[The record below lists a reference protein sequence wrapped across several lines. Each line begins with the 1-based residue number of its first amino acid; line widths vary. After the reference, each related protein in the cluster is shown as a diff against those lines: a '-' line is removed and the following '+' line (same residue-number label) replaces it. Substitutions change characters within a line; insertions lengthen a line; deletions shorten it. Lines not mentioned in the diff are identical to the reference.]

1 MEITAAV
8 AHAPGNPFTIERL
21 ELEAPRDDEILVRIV
36 GAGLCHTDLAAREQQ
51 IPVAMPIV
59 LGHEG
64 AGIVERIGS
73 AVRGLAPGDHVV
85 LSFASCGGCH
95 NCVDHLPGYCTS
107 FLPLNFGGARADG
120 SAALSSGGSRVGS
133 HFFGQSSFASYA
145 VVNAHNAI
153 KVQTRA
159 PIELLGPLGCGVQTG
174 AGSIMRAL
182 ACEADSSLLVLGGG
196 SVGLSA
202 VLGAVV
208 QGCAKIIA
216 LEPQAARRTLALEL
230 GATHALDPAAGDLA
244 AAVRAICPTGVHYV
258 LDTTG
263 RNSVIAAALGALTH
277 RGTLGLL
284 AVPASAEDAT
294 LKLDVVSLLM
304 LGIRVKGITEGDV
317 DPASFIPRMVE
328 LHLAGRFPF
337 DRLIAKY
344 PLADINQAIEDQH
357 AGRCVKPVLCP

>member
-8 AHAPGNPFTIERL
+8 AHAPGKSFTIERL
-21 ELEAPRDDEILVRIV
+21 DLESPRDDEVLVRIV
-36 GAGLCHTDLAAREQQ
+36 GAGLCHTDLAARDQQ

-64 AGIVERIGS
+64 AGVVERVGG

-85 LSFASCGGCH
+85 LSFASCGGCD
-95 NCVDHLPGYCTS
+95 NCSDHLPGYCTS

-120 SAALSSGGSRVGS
+120 SVALSNGGSRVAS
-133 HFFGQSSFASYA
+133 HFFGQSSFATHA
-145 VVNAHNAI
+145 VVNARNAI
-153 KVQTRA
+153 KVRREA
-159 PIELLGPLGCGVQTG
+159 PLELLGPLGCGVQTG
-174 AGSIMRAL
+174 AGSIMQAL
-182 ACEADSSLLVLGGG
+182 ACTAGSSLLVLGGG

-202 VLGAVV
+202 VLGGVV
-208 QGCAKIIA
+208 QGCANIIA
-216 LEPQAARRTLALEL
+216 LEPQAARRALALEL

-244 AAVRAICPTGVHYV
+244 AAVRAICPAGVHYV

-263 RNSVIAAALGALTH
+263 RNDVIAAAVGALAH

-294 LKLDVVSLLM
+294 LKLDVISLLM
-304 LGIRVKGITEGDV
+304 LGLRVKGITEGDV
-317 DPASFIPRMVE
+317 DPAQFIPRMVD
-328 LHLAGRFPF
+328 LHLEGRFPF
-337 DRLIAKY
+337 DRLVAKY
-344 PLADINQAIEDQH
+344 PLADINRAIEDQH